1 MAKCVLMHDGH
12 YKGRIIRLTDEY
24 ARQLVR
30 EGRAEFK
37 SKEEWKAVREAEA
50 RVVIDGK

>member
-1 MAKCVLMHDGH
+1 MAKCVLMNDGE
-12 YKGRIIRLTDEY
+12 YRGKIIRLTDEY

-37 SKEEWKAVREAEA
+37 SKEEWKAVRMAATGEAVNE
-50 RVVIDGK
+50 